1 MPAHFTPPAAAG
13 HACAAILVALFLAS
27 PAAATPLAELPI
39 AGQQTPGSGSLLLRG
54 QAAEPSGTFHVA
66 PLLATEATIEV
77 GGLVARATVRQ
88 HFHNASDDWVE
99 GLYMFPLPENAAV
112 DSLRL
117 RIGARVIEGRIHERE
132 EARRLYEEARDQ
144 GHKASLLESE
154 RPNIFTT
161 SVANIG
167 PDESIVVE
175 IEYQQV
181 LRYDAGAFE
190 LRFPMVVGPRYLP
203 APLAS
208 VSLDGGGW
216 ALQPPTAGAGRI
228 SAPVLRP
235 EEGRINPV
243 SLSLT
248 LAPGFPVSGIESLNH
263 AVDLGRDE
271 SGATVV
277 TLAAGVVP
285 ADRDFVLAWRPDVGN
300 APRAGLFAETLG
312 DETYL
317 LAMLLPP
324 DPNTTGALPPAPPRE
339 LIVVLDISGSMA
351 GTSIHQAK
359 AAAALAIAKL
369 DADDHLNVIV
379 FNNNAKGLFAAPR
392 IASPENKATAQAF
405 IENLQAQGGTEMAS
419 ALDMALRGSAAPGS
433 LRQVVFLTDGA
444 VGNESDLFDIIDRL
458 LGGTRLFTVGIG
470 SAPNS
475 YFMVKASESGR
486 GSYTHIGNTS
496 EVDERMAAL
505 FAKLESPV
513 VTDITL
519 LWPAG
524 TAPDLS
530 RAIMPDLYAGEP
542 VVLTARL
549 AKAAGE
555 LVIAGRYAG
564 QEWRAGLD
572 LAQAAPANGIAKL
585 WARDRIDTLSRRAGN
600 YLDPAAAREAI
611 VSLALE
617 HHLVTRHT
625 SLVAIDV
632 TPTRPDGTPLLSGKL
647 PLNLPAGWDYD
658 KVFGEA
664 PAAPREEAARGGI
677 ELASAEAPAT
687 IGGHR
692 GLGLPQG
699 ATPASLNLLLG
710 LLLLLA
716 GLWLWRRRVA

>member
-1 MPAHFTPPAAAG
+1 MPAHIPMPTATG
-13 HACAAILVALFLAS
+13 RACAAILVVLCLA
-27 PAAATPLAELPI
+27 PPLAATPLAELPI
-39 AGQQTPGSGSLLLRG
+39 AGQEPPGNGSLLLRG

-66 PLLATEATIEV
+66 PLLATEAAIEV

-112 DSLRL
+112 DSLRM
-117 RIGARVIEGRIHERE
+117 RIGARVIEGHIHERE

-144 GHKASLLESE
+144 GRKASLLESE

-167 PDESIVVE
+167 PDESIVIE

-190 LRFPMVVGPRYLP
+190 LRFPMVVGPRYIP
-203 APLAS
+203 APVAS

-216 ALQPPTAGAGRI
+216 AMQPPSPGAGRI

-235 EEGRINPV
+235 DEGKINPV
-243 SLSLT
+243 RLSLT
-248 LAPGFPVSGIESLNH
+248 LAPGFPVTGIESVNH
-263 AVDLGRDE
+263 AVDLNRNE
-271 SGATVV
+271 NGATVV

-285 ADRDFVLAWRPDVGN
+285 ADRDFVLGWRPDVGN
-300 APRAGLFAETLG
+300 APRAGLFAETVSG
-312 DETYL
+312 ETYL

-324 DPNTTGALPPAPPRE
+324 DPDSSEATPPAPPRE

-351 GTSIHQAK
+351 GSSIHQAK
-359 AAAALAIAKL
+359 AAATLAIERL
-369 DADDHLNVIV
+369 DGVDHFNLVVFSHQADD
-379 FNNNAKGLFAAPR
+379 LFETSR
-392 IASPENKATAQAF
+392 IASAENKATAQTF
-405 IENLQAQGGTEMAS
+405 IQGLRAQGGTEMAP
-419 ALDMALRGSAAPGS
+419 ALEMALRGSAAPGS

-444 VGNESDLFDIIDRL
+444 VGNESGLFDIIDRQ
-458 LGGTRLFTVGIG
+458 LGTARLFTVGIG

-475 YFMVKASESGR
+475 YFMVKASETGR
-486 GSYTHIGNTS
+486 GTYTHIANTS

-505 FAKLESPV
+505 FVKLESPV

-519 LWPAG
+519 LWPDG

-530 RAIMPDLYAGEP
+530 RATVPDLYAGEP

-549 AKAAGE
+549 AKAEGE
-555 LVIAGRYAG
+555 LVIAGRHAG

-572 LAQAAPANGIAKL
+572 LSQAAPANGIGKL
-585 WARDRIDTLSRRAGN
+585 WARDRIDTLSHRAGN

-617 HHLVTRHT
+617 HHLVTKHT

-632 TPTRPDGTPLLSGKL
+632 TPTRPDGSPLLSGKL

-658 KVFGEA
+658 KVFGEQ
-664 PAAPREEAARGGI
+664 PATPQEDAARGGFD
-677 ELASAEAPAT
+677 LASAQAPVT

-699 ATPASLNLLLG
+699 ATPAQLNLLLG
-710 LLLLLA
+710 VMLLLA

>member
-1 MPAHFTPPAAAG
+1 MLAHITLPSAAG
-13 HACAAILVALFLAS
+13 RACATIFVVLSLA
-27 PAAATPLAELPI
+27 PPLAATPLADLPI
-39 AGQQTPGSGSLLLRG
+39 AGQETPGSGSLLLRG

-66 PLLATEATIEV
+66 PLLATEAAIEV

-112 DSLRL
+112 DSLRM
-117 RIGARVIEGRIHERE
+117 RIGVRVIEGRIHERA
-132 EARRLYEEARDQ
+132 EARRLYEGARDQ
-144 GHKASLLESE
+144 GRKASLLESE

-167 PDESIVVE
+167 PDESIVIE

-190 LRFPMVVGPRYLP
+190 LRFPMVVGPRYVP
-203 APLAS
+203 APVAS

-216 ALQPPTAGAGRI
+216 AMQPLDADRI
-228 SAPVLRP
+228 SAPVLHP
-235 EEGRINPV
+235 EEGKINPV
-243 SLSLT
+243 NLSLT
-248 LAPGFPVSGIESLNH
+248 LAPGFPVTGVESLNH
-263 AVDLGRDE
+263 AVDLDRDE
-271 SGATVV
+271 NDATIV
-277 TLAAGVVP
+277 TLADGVVP
-285 ADRDFVLAWRPDVGN
+285 ADQDFVLAWRPDVGN
-300 APRAGLFAETLG
+300 APRAGLFAETVG
-312 DETYL
+312 NETYL

-324 DPNTTGALPPAPPRE
+324 DPESSEALPPAPPRE

-351 GTSIHQAK
+351 GSSINQAK
-359 AAAALAIAKL
+359 AAATLAIERL
-369 DADDHLNVIV
+369 DASDHFNMVV
-379 FNNNAKGLFAAPR
+379 FSHQADALFD
-392 IASPENKATAQAF
+392 ASRSASVENKATAHMF
-405 IENLQAQGGTEMAS
+405 IDRLTAQGGTEMAP
-419 ALDMALRGSAAPGS
+419 ALEMALRGNAAPGS

-444 VGNESDLFDIIDRL
+444 VGNESDLFDIIERL
-458 LGGTRLFTVGIG
+458 LGSTRLFTVGIG

-486 GSYTHIGNTS
+486 GTYTHIGNTS

-519 LWPAG
+519 LWPDG

-530 RAIMPDLYAGEP
+530 RATMPDLYAGEP

-572 LAQAAPANGIAKL
+572 LAQAAPANGIGKL
-585 WARDRIDTLSRRAGN
+585 WARDRIDTLSHRAGS
-600 YLDPAAAREAI
+600 YLAPAAAREAI
-611 VSLALE
+611 ISLALE
-617 HHLVTRHT
+617 HHLVTKHT

-658 KVFGEA
+658 KVFGDA
-664 PAAPREEAARGGI
+664 PEAPREEAARGGI
-677 ELASAEAPAT
+677 ALAAADTPVT
-687 IGGHR
+687 IGSSR

-699 ATPASLNLLLG
+699 ATPAELNLLLG
-710 LLLLLA
+710 VMLLLA